1 MKNNSLDILHKEKV
15 AFVGKMSVMEEQLVI
30 LETKN
35 LDLREKLKMLSEKC
49 DKEKNQESILP
60 LELENNLHT
69 TEMKMR
75 FALERNYVLEKD
87 LVRVKEELDKSLKQT
102 NSSMI
107 LT

>member
-49 DKEKNQESILP
+49 DKEKN
-60 LELENNLHT
+60 
-69 TEMKMR
+69 
-75 FALERNYVLEKD
+75 
-87 LVRVKEELDKSLKQT
+87 
-102 NSSMI
+102 
-107 LT
+107 